1 MGLQHE
7 KFTYT
12 NSPLPAPI
20 SASRRGNLHPIAS
33 RLIQL
38 ILCAAA
44 AGTLYLQLLPA
55 LRGERN
61 IRRTPAP
68 TLVSEPAEE
77 WEDNIWPIRP
87 PTPWDIS
94 TDFPFPRKLEYDVQ
108 EGTWLR
114 LDVNPKTGE
123 IVFDMAGDIYCL
135 PASAYNGSSSVTRA
149 VPVLLGVPHDSDPHF
164 SPDGESIVFRS
175 DAELGVE
182 NIWVKAWTDCDDMD
196 LRPAT
201 ARGELQDA
209 LLVKAHEDRLLAG
222 GMQETTERRRRR
234 LLTEGRVKGVY
245 TTALQPLILLVLILL
260 SGVSTTRHK

>member
-1 MGLQHE
+1 MGLQHD
-7 KFTYT
+7 KFTYAS
-12 NSPLPAPI
+12 SPLPGPI

-38 ILCAAA
+38 ILCAAT
-44 AGTLYLQLLPA
+44 AGTFYLQLLPA
-55 LRGERN
+55 LRGGRN
-61 IRRTPAP
+61 IPRRP
-68 TLVSEPAEE
+68 TLLSEPAEE

-114 LDVNPKTGE
+114 LDVHPKTGE

-135 PASAYNGSSSVTRA
+135 PASAYNGSSSTPTRA

-182 NIWVKAWTDCDDMD
+182 NIWVKAWTGCEDMD
-196 LRPAT
+196 VRPAT

-209 LLVKAHEDRLLAG
+209 LVVKAYEDALLASG
-222 GMQETTERRRRR
+222 TQETTERRRRR
-234 LLTEGRVKGVY
+234 LVTEGRFKGMY
-245 TTALQPLILLVLILL
+245 TTALHPHSVPALMQLTDF
-260 SGVSTTRHK
+260 SATGDK